1 MEYLQR
7 KMPDDKTTIWIAAL
21 DDELDD
27 HSYIIPGLGDAG
39 DLAYGEN
46 KRIFYRGRRTKSR
59 EPFPLRTYSDFSFLL
74 FDNTFADRKSQPCTL
89 LKVIFLIEAIEDMG
103 LHFFTHPLSRIRHR
117 KDNFIRLY
125 FITQHDRTFI
135 RVLDRIVYE
144 VGKQLVQAHRVE
156 IKSTRRQIRL
166 TAKHNPS

>member
-1 MEYLQR
+1 
-7 KMPDDKTTIWIAAL
+7 
-21 DDELDD
+21 
-27 HSYIIPGLGDAG
+27 
-39 DLAYGEN
+39 
-46 KRIFYRGRRTKSR
+46 
-59 EPFPLRTYSDFSFLL
+59 
-74 FDNTFADRKSQPCTL
+74 
-89 LKVIFLIEAIEDMG
+89 MG

-166 TAKHNPS
+166 AAKHNPLMKFDTQLLHQIIQKFFELNTTWFELNCICFYLSQIQHIRDQLQQKFIILLNNLYKLRLFLFIIRIDQ